1 MLGLLPTQVADLCEH
16 LITHFPVIPDTDVSV
31 NTKVGCAAAGR
42 SRPQAC
48 AFVFVL
54 LGSPLPHRIASQT
67 RLYRE
72 DYASAELR
80 QAAARRRTS
89 KRDESATVR
98 GVTCERGGWDAGVV
112 HCSADGVAPRHL
124 LCHSRSKVLCG
135 PLGGPRASRSRLVS
149 GVVSV
154 TCHLHPPPRP
164 SFHSLPFSSLA
175 QAATDHSAGS
185 AGGAPCAA
193 GRAAHAHTDP
203 RRRGAG
209 DWRPQRA
216 GDGQQNLRPPCQQG
230 GRLWRRV
237 GRGGGE
243 EEESG
248 F

>member
-1 MLGLLPTQVADLCEH
+1 MLDSLAGHLLNPSLLNSPFPQPLDFQILRIISERKEAGILLEELIGMLGLLPTQVADLCEH
-16 LITHFPVIPDTDVSV
+16 LITHFPIIPDTDVSV

-54 LGSPLPHRIASQT
+54 LGSPLRHRIASQT

-98 GVTCERGGWDAGVV
+98 EVTCERGGWDAGVV

-154 TCHLHPPPRP
+154 TCHLPPPPVPHFIHCP
-164 SFHSLPFSSLA
+164 SLL
-175 QAATDHSAGS
+175 
-185 AGGAPCAA
+185 
-193 GRAAHAHTDP
+193 
-203 RRRGAG
+203 
-209 DWRPQRA
+209 
-216 GDGQQNLRPPCQQG
+216 
-230 GRLWRRV
+230 
-237 GRGGGE
+237 
-243 EEESG
+243 
-248 F
+248 